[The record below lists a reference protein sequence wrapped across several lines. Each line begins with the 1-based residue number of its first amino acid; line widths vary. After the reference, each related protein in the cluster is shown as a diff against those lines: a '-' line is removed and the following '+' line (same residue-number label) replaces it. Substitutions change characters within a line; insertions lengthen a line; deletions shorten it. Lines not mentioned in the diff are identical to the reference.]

1 MKGGQE
7 MRKIEIDDVIR
18 SFADRYSTLIQTECT
33 DVKGKLKELGEL

>member
-1 MKGGQE
+1 

-33 DVKGKLKELGEL
+33 DVKSYYVCKR